1 MDKARLSR
9 RRGLLAIVGSL
20 LWVATAVLFGFTGG
34 GGSRGEAILRTV
46 LMNPALWFFIV
57 GLMGFQQRQARRSGR
72 LGAVGYAICLLGT
85 GLILLGNVTEIWVYK
100 YLHGVLEARWTPGW
114 RAMGVGLM
122 LLPPG
127 FIVLG
132 IGTLKAGVFTGW
144 RRAVPLA
151 FGLMLALVVSAFM
164 LTYWIDLGVISGFA
178 PALMVYG
185 IALGWAALGYA
196 LWSEK
201 AV

>member
-1 MDKARLSR
+1 MDKAHLSR

-34 GGSRGEAILRTV
+34 GGSRGEAVLRTV

-57 GLMGFQQRQARRSGR
+57 GLMGFHQRQARRSGR
-72 LGAVGYAICLLGT
+72 LGAAGFAICLLGA
-85 GLILLGNVTEIWVYK
+85 GLMLIGNITEIWVYM
-100 YLHGVLEARWTPGW
+100 YFHGVLEARWTPGW
-114 RAMGVGLM
+114 RAMGVGAM
-122 LLPPG
+122 LLPAG
-127 FIVLG
+127 FVVLG
-132 IGTLKAGVFTGW
+132 ISTLKAAVFTGW

-151 FGLMLALVVSAFM
+151 FGLMLALVVNAFM
-164 LTYWIDLGVISGFA
+164 LTYWIDLDVLSRFA

-185 IALGWAALGYA
+185 IGLGWAALGYA

-201 AV
+201 AA

>member
-1 MDKARLSR
+1 VDKARLSR

-72 LGAVGYAICLLGT
+72 LGAAGFAICLLGA
-85 GLILLGNVTEIWVYK
+85 GLMLLGNITEIWVYK

-151 FGLMLALVVSAFM
+151 FGLILALVVSAYM
-164 LTYWIDLGVISGFA
+164 LTYWIDVDVMSRFA
-178 PALMVYG
+178 PTLMVYG

-201 AV
+201 AA